1 MALVISNEIDIPLDE
16 IQLEAVRAAGAGGQH
31 VNKVA
36 TAIHLRFEIDSSSLP
51 EDCKDRLRHCTDKR
65 VSKDGVIV
73 IKAQRFR
80 SQERNRADALERLRS
95 LVKSAVRSRRR
106 RKPTKPTAASRKK
119 RLDRKTRHG
128 KLKALRRNI
137 DA

>member
-1 MALVISNEIDIPLDE
+1 MSLTISDGIDIPLE
-16 IQLEAVRAAGAGGQH
+16 EVQLEAVRAAGAGGQH

-51 EDCKDRLRHCTDKR
+51 ESCKDRLRHCTDKR
-65 VSKDGVIV
+65 ISKDGVVV

-95 LVKSAVRSRRR
+95 LVRSTIRSQRRR
-106 RKPTKPTAASRKK
+106 RPTGPTAASRRK
-119 RLDRKTRHG
+119 RLDRKTRRG
-128 KLKALRRNI
+128 KLKALRRNV

>member
-1 MALVISNEIDIPLDE
+1 MSLTISDGIDIPLE
-16 IQLEAVRAAGAGGQH
+16 EVQLEAVRATGAGGQH

-51 EDCKDRLRHCTDKR
+51 ESCKDRLRRCTDKR
-65 VSKDGVIV
+65 ISKDGVIV

-95 LVKSAVRSRRR
+95 LVRSAIRSQRRR
-106 RKPTKPTAASRKK
+106 RPTGPTAASRQK
-119 RLDRKTRHG
+119 RLDRKTRRG
-128 KLKALRRNI
+128 RLKALRRNV